1 MGRDQGPLKLDNP
14 WPRIGWWSAAVLV
27 GVSVV
32 LGFVVLAPY
41 QQNGPTLDTWSAI
54 CRAIG
59 ITADS
64 GPAGEPR
71 PPQRTPTR
79 IAWTSAT
86 LARIASGSEHNG
98 AFVALNCGAC
108 HGEQGV
114 SPTTLIPTLA
124 GMDPLVIYKQLDDYR
139 SGKRL
144 WGVMGAIATALTD
157 QNSADVA
164 AYFAGRPNGLPPIAG
179 QGIPESGH
187 SLRQDDPAIR
197 LVFAGDPK
205 RGVPPCAA
213 CHGPGAHKLG
223 APALQGQHT
232 AYIERQL
239 AAFAQG
245 MRQNDIN
252 EQMRTI
258 AVQLTQDEMH
268 AIAVYY
274 GVHDTPLTTQK

>member
-1 MGRDQGPLKLDNP
+1 MGRDQGPFKLDNA
-14 WPRIGWWSAAVLV
+14 WPRLAWWSAAAL
-27 GVSVV
+27 VSVSV
-32 LGFVVLAPY
+32 LLGFVVLARY
-41 QQNGPTLDTWSAI
+41 QQNGPTLDTFNAI

-64 GPAGEPR
+64 GPAGEPQ
-71 PPQRTPTR
+71 PPPRTPTR

-86 LARIASGSEHNG
+86 LERVASGSEQNG

-108 HGEQGV
+108 HGERGV
-114 SPTTLIPTLA
+114 SPSTLIPTLA
-124 GMDPLVIYKQLDDYR
+124 GMDSVVIYKQLDDYR

-144 WGVMGAIATALTD
+144 WGVMSAIATALSVQD
-157 QNSADVA
+157 SADVA
-164 AYFAGRPNGLPPIAG
+164 AYFASRADGLPPVAG
-179 QGIPESGH
+179 EGVPESGR
-187 SLRQDDPAIR
+187 SLRQSDPTLR
-197 LVFAGDPK
+197 LIFAGDPE

-213 CHGPGAHKLG
+213 CHGPGAQKLG
-223 APALQGQHT
+223 APALQGQHA

-258 AVQLTQDEMH
+258 AGQLTPDEMH
-268 AIAVYY
+268 AVAVYY
-274 GVHDTPLTTQK
+274 GAKDAVRTTQK